1 MVWCPSGQFCSGLSD
16 SQLAKVDVHDPTKQ
30 KFFKFESADKLL
42 FPAVDGVF
50 MGASEGYSSSSTLP
64 LTLTL

>member
-1 MVWCPSGQFCSGLSD
+1 MSD
-16 SQLAKVDVHDPTKQ
+16 SQLAKVDVIDPTKQ

-50 MGASEGYSSSSTLP
+50 MGASEGCSSSSTLP